1 MLNQINKLIH
11 LSFNIFFIL
20 LFRLKHVK
28 MDSGGKEKPQ
38 KESEENVV
46 VQLKQI
52 LEKNQLHIN
61 NLELNPTNE
70 NAISDNEDNT
80 KTEEKSRFGIKELKL
95 IVSEYETLKDTY
107 EALQKQVEQKY
118 RENEGHVK
126 LIEEQKS
133 EIKQLQNNNLQ

>member
-80 KTEEKSRFGIKELKL
+80 KTEEKSIYKNKRKTNLFKY
-95 IVSEYETLKDTY
+95 SFTLKC
-107 EALQKQVEQKY
+107 LQS
-118 RENEGHVK
+118 RRR
-126 LIEEQKS
+126 
-133 EIKQLQNNNLQ
+133 